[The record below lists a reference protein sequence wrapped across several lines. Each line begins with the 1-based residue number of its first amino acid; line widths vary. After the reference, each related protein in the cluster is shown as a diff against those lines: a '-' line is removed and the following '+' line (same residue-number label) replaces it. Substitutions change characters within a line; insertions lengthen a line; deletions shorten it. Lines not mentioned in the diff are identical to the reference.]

1 MKGLLV
7 NLPQSALLTIYK
19 SFIRPHLEY
28 GDILYD
34 KPDNESFQNKIEKVQ
49 DKAGLAITGAIQG
62 TSWEK
67 LKADIRNAK
76 SISIFNKLI
85 VSKKH
90 GHSFFTVYDPLG
102 EKFLTRLRLK
112 FTHLKEH
119 KFRHGFTDTIN
130 PMCACGTDV
139 ETTEHFLL
147 RCHFYSTQRLE
158 LFDNLERANPDFKN
172 LSDKDQVSFMLYG
185 SKTNTSENFNQ
196 NIIKIIIK
204 YLKETGRFENFLLW
218 LKPMKLVFL
227 YLTFYFN
234 IFL

>member
-130 PMCACGTDV
+130 PMCACGADV

-147 RCHFYSTQRLE
+147 HCHFYSTQRLE

-204 YLKETGRFENFLLW
+204 YLKETGRFEI
-218 LKPMKLVFL
+218 
-227 YLTFYFN
+227 FYYD
-234 IFL
+234 